1 MYEAARRAQMG
12 CCWCSW
18 WQALRVQR
26 GGMCEKVVAGALI
39 CARVARVEKWLLNT
53 RVLLPA
59 DNLAGRQKGVRIYW
73 MSGREKTPGA
83 RPVRLIE
90 RVVRGDRDAWLRF
103 VEAYSGFL
111 YSLAWRYA
119 RGDADTAAELVVVAL
134 EGLKRPGA
142 DGRDFYRLRRY
153 LDSLE
158 EYGGRS
164 KFVTWLALVVRNL
177 FRDWFRE
184 KKGRRLLP
192 KEIES
197 LETRAQ
203 QVFKLVFHEALDERQ
218 AFYRLKNEYPDLKE
232 KEFDGLLEEVMG
244 VLSEKNLWSIYND
257 LLRRVEP
264 LHLDHPLPR
273 GQGQKVELADLKPRS
288 RPDKLMLL
296 AEDKAI
302 GDIVSRELEKA
313 VDALGEVTRNVL
325 LMHAIRGLS
334 GRQVAR
340 AMGFRKRQRVYDELA
355 KARHKIGKYMRK
367 AGIDAEQIRR
377 AMGWLD
383 EVLDGEEKKSPA
395 PQNGS
400 GLPS

>member
-1 MYEAARRAQMG
+1 
-12 CCWCSW
+12 
-18 WQALRVQR
+18 
-26 GGMCEKVVAGALI
+26 LI
-39 CARVARVEKWLLNT
+39 CARVARELKWLLNT

-103 VEAYSGFL
+103 VDAYSGFL

-142 DGRDFYRLRRY
+142 DGRDFYRLHRY

-218 AFYRLKNEYPDLKE
+218 AFFKLKNEYPDLAE
-232 KEFDGLLEEVMG
+232 EEFDKLLEEVMG
-244 VLSEKNLWSIYND
+244 ALSEKNLWSIYND
-257 LLRRVEP
+257 LIRRVEP
-264 LHLDHPLPR
+264 LRLDHPLAR
-273 GQGQKVELADLKPRS
+273 GQGQKIELADLKPRS

-296 AEDKAI
+296 AEDKAM
-302 GDIVSRELEKA
+302 GEVVSRELEKA
-313 VDALGEVTRNVL
+313 VATLGEVTRNVL

-334 GRQVAR
+334 GKQVAKV
-340 AMGFRKRQRVYDELA
+340 MGFRKRQRVYDELA

-367 AGIDAEQIRR
+367 AGIGAEQIRR
-377 AMGWLD
+377 ATGWLD
-383 EVLDGEEKKSPA
+383 DVLDAEEKKWPGL
-395 PQNGS
+395 QNDS